1 MMRVIRSLLL
11 IAVAGA
17 IFNVPLSAQGFTA
30 SVLGTITD
38 STGATVPGAI
48 ITATNKGTSIKTT
61 VTADANGSFTLPQLQ
76 PGDYQITVEAQGF
89 KRAVQEGLA
98 LQVDQRQ
105 LLDFKMELGQVSDAV
120 TVAADAVGIQAET
133 ATVGAAMSSTQTNE
147 LPLNGRNFL
156 QLNQLIPGTQPQVKG
171 SNLSSQGG
179 GMEVHGMPE
188 TANNFWL
195 NGIDNSTIA
204 IGQYVTNIPVYSI
217 EEFRVMSPTY
227 DAEFGRQPGAQVNV
241 ITKSGGNAY
250 HGDTYLFLRN
260 SVFDA
265 KNYFDPPG
273 SIPVFRRG
281 QYGGDLGGKLYKDK
295 VFFYGAF
302 EGLTYAQGESA
313 KNIVP
318 TNQEK
323 LGNFSDIS
331 TPIKDP
337 TNGQPFPGNIIPLSR
352 LNQTGLSYAA
362 MFPSPNSGTNSLLV
376 SPTGNQSD
384 NVYLA
389 KGDWVI
395 SSKDRLTMQWTLED
409 LNYHFPIA
417 THGSTTNIP
426 GFGQDQRGAHD
437 ILSGMSE
444 THLFSPNLIGEFR
457 MGWNR
462 YEFQYFAQASTQDW
476 CSSLGIQGCDEGPIN
491 WNVPLVNLNSVYSSL
506 GNSSGE
512 VQYGTFD
519 TTFYDPTVTW
529 IKGKHTLKFGGD
541 YHHYDTNSTNSPGP
555 RGSFTF
561 NGKWTGNPLA
571 DTLLGLPFQ
580 ASKIV
585 IASQP
590 NIDLYYADNKQFAAF
605 AQDDFRVSSRLT
617 MNLGIRYELPLPATE
632 TRDHAANLDL
642 SKGIANAVLQISGQN
657 GVGRELYQADHKE
670 FAPRFG
676 FAYRP
681 RDKWVLRGGYGIFYQ
696 MVLGNSSRTLHANP
710 PFKGT
715 YTIVG
720 DGKNIT
726 INNAL
731 VSGLVANVPAFAA
744 FAPYMKGGMIQEYSM
759 DVQHELPAKFFM
771 DVGFVGS
778 VGHNLNNTL
787 SYNVPPP
794 GPGAVQARRPN
805 PNYAAISLVCPCT
818 TSQYNGFEARLE
830 KRLSSGLQF
839 TVSYTYSRSFDNT
852 GTAQNPANIGPQ
864 WGPSN
869 FDSPQHLA
877 FSYIY
882 HLPVGPGLAF
892 LNHMNRVGNAIL
904 GGWQINGIYQ
914 YHSGLPFTPTLAIDN
929 TNTQVNSDRPNLVG
943 DPYQSTA
950 TCQTHTPNCWVNAA
964 AFATPAPYTFGTA
977 EKNGVSGPQFTQLD
991 FAMAKKFILSET
1003 RRIEFRAE
1011 AFNIANHPN
1020 FENPNT
1026 TLSSTFGIITTAQP
1040 SRQLQ
1045 FGARFVF

>member
-1 MMRVIRSLLL
+1 MILVLL
-11 IAVAGA
+11 AFAG
-17 IFNVPLSAQGFTA
+17 LTWGQGFTA
-30 SVLGTITD
+30 SVLGTVTD
-38 STGATVPGAI
+38 NTGAVVPAAI
-48 ITATNKGTSIKTT
+48 VTATNLGTSTKATT
-61 VTADANGSFTLPQLQ
+61 TTDANGSYTLIQLQ
-76 PGDYQITVEAQGF
+76 PGDYQVVVEAPGF
-89 KRAVQEGLA
+89 KRAVQDKVT

-105 LLDFKMELGQVSDAV
+105 PLDVRLELGQVTDSVSVSAE
-120 TVAADAVGIQAET
+120 AVGIQAET
-133 ATVGAAMSSTQTNE
+133 ATVGAVMTNSQTAE

-179 GMEVHGMPE
+179 GIEVHGLPE

-195 NGIDNSTIA
+195 NGVDNSTIA
-204 IGQYVTNIPVYSI
+204 IGQYVANIPVYSI

-241 ITKSGGNAY
+241 ITKSGGNSY
-250 HGDTYLFLRN
+250 HGDVYMFLRN

-265 KNYFDPPG
+265 KNYFDPVG
-273 SIPVFRRG
+273 TIPAFRRG
-281 QYGGDLGGKLYKDK
+281 QYGGDLGGKIVKDK

-318 TNQEK
+318 TTQDT
-323 LGNFSDIS
+323 LGNFSDQ
-331 TPIKDP
+331 TAVIKDP
-337 TNGQPFPGNIIPLSR
+337 TTGLAFPGNVIPANR
-352 LNQTGLSYAA
+352 LNATGLAYAA
-362 MFPSPNSGTNSLLV
+362 MFPAPNAGKNTLLV
-376 SPTGNQSD
+376 SPTGTQSD

-389 KGDWVI
+389 KGDWIVT
-395 SSKDRLTMQWTLED
+395 SKDRLSLQWTLED

-437 ILSGMSE
+437 ILAGLSE
-444 THLFSPNLIGEFR
+444 THTFTPNLIGEFR

-462 YEFQYFAQASTQDW
+462 YEFQYYAQASTQDW
-476 CSSLGIQGCDEGPIN
+476 CLKLGIQGCDEGPIN
-491 WNVPLVNLNSVYSSL
+491 WNVPQVSLNSVYSAL

-519 TTFYDPTVTW
+519 TTFYDPAILWV
-529 IKGKHTLKFGGD
+529 KGRHSLKFGAD

-571 DTLLGLPFQ
+571 DLLLGLPFQ
-580 ASKIV
+580 GSKIV
-585 IASQP
+585 IANQP
-590 NIDLYYADNKQFAAF
+590 NVDLYYADVKQTAAF
-605 AQDDFRVSSRLT
+605 IQDDFRASAHLT
-617 MNLGIRYELPLPATE
+617 FNVGLRYELPLPATE

-642 SKGIANAVLQISGQN
+642 TKGIANAVLQISGQN
-657 GVGRELYQADHKE
+657 GVGRDLYRADYKE
-670 FAPRFG
+670 FSPRAG
-676 FAYRP
+676 FAYSP
-681 RDKWVLRGGYGIFYQ
+681 RDKWVVRGGYGVFYQ
-696 MVLGNSSRTLHANP
+696 MVLGNSMRTLHANP

-720 DGKNIT
+720 DGKNIN

-744 FAPYMKGGMIQEYSM
+744 FTDYLKGGMIQEYSI
-759 DVQHELPAKFFM
+759 DVQHEMGGGIFM
-771 DVGFVGS
+771 DIGYVGN
-778 VGHNLNNTL
+778 VGHNLNNTFA
-787 SYNVPPP
+787 YNVPTP
-794 GPGAVQARRPN
+794 GPGAVQARRIN
-805 PNYAAISLVCPCT
+805 SHYSTISLVCPCT
-818 TSQYNGFEARLE
+818 TSEYNGFEARVE
-830 KRLSSGLQF
+830 KRLSKGLQA

-852 GTAQNPANIGPQ
+852 GTAQDPNNVAAE

-869 FDSPQHLA
+869 YDSPHHLA

-882 HLPVGPGLAF
+882 HLPVGKGLTYMS
-892 LNHMNRVGNAIL
+892 HMNRFANGLL
-904 GGWQINGIYQ
+904 GGWQFNGIYQ
-914 YHSGLPFTPTLAIDN
+914 YHSGLPFTPILPIDN

-943 DPYQSTA
+943 DPYQSTSA
-950 TCQTHTPNCWVNAA
+950 CQTQTPNCWVNAA
-964 AFATPAPYTFGTA
+964 AFVTPAQYTFGTA
-977 EKNGVSGPQFTQLD
+977 GKNEVRGPAFNQLD
-991 FAMAKKFILSET
+991 FAMAKSFVMSDK
-1003 RRIEFRAE
+1003 RRVEFRAE
-1011 AFNIANHPN
+1011 AFNILNHPN
-1020 FENPNT
+1020 FDNPSA
-1026 TLSSTFGIITTAQP
+1026 TLSSSFGVITTAEP